1 MSKTTLFLTLLLGGW
16 FLIVSNTKDPNNP
29 PLVRTGAPGETTC
42 GATGCHSGGTYTG
55 NITITGIPDTIQL
68 NTEYTVT
75 LTHKSNAKRAGFEL
89 TCLDSNNTKYGTLTA
104 GAGTSIGNQSSNG
117 RQYVRQSSPKT
128 LSTTDSTAFWSFVW
142 KSPATA
148 PAGNTAKFYF
158 ASLASNANNNK
169 SGDNPL
175 VGFKQFYYSAA
186 VSATGDLAETAGIK
200 MYPTVVTDALHIE
213 MANASEAQVTVFA
226 LNGRQ
231 ILRTPINGG
240 AGTLPLQYLTPG
252 VYLVQVEIDGKTTT
266 KRVLKQ

>member
-89 TCLDSNNTKYGTLTA
+89 TCLDNSNAKYGTLTA
-104 GAGTSIGNQSSNG
+104 GTGTSIGNQSSNG
-117 RQYVRQSSPKT
+117 RQYVRQATPKT
-128 LSTTDSTAFWSFVW
+128 LSTVDSTASWSFVW

-175 VGFKQFYYSAA
+175 VGFKQFYYATA

-200 MYPTVVTDALHIE
+200 MYPTVVTDALRIE

-231 ILRTPINGG
+231 ILRTQINGG